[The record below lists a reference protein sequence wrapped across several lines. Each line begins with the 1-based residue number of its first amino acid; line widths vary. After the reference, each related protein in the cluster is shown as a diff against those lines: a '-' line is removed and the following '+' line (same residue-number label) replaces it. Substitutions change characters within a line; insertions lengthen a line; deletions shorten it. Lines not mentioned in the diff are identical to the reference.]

1 MRKSSPED
9 SDAGFTPQ
17 ADLTDEERLWAT
29 FSHLSGLLGWVFP
42 LGNLIAPAALLWWHK
57 DQSRFVS
64 DQAKE
69 ALNFQLTLTL
79 AVMASVMLM
88 YVLIGFLL
96 MGLVIFYGFVMLVIA
111 AVKANKGT
119 YYRYPLT
126 FRFIP

>member
-1 MRKSSPED
+1 MNDLGE
-9 SDAGFTPQ
+9 PQ
-17 ADLTDEERLWAT
+17 EPGRPSQQSLTDEERLWAT

-42 LGNLIAPAALLWWHK
+42 LGNLVAPAGIWWWHK
-57 DQSRFVS
+57 EQSHFVA

-79 AVMASVMLM
+79 AAMASVLLM

-96 MGLVIFYGFVMLVIA
+96 IGIVAFYGFVMLVIA
-111 AVKANKGT
+111 AVKANKGR